1 MPSNQIPVHP
11 EQSPRLSSHF
21 GVLVREDVAF
31 ANHKGVEKGGIR
43 KQTEQALEKLQ
54 EPLRKFLE
62 PDEAV
67 FCITRAQIMPS
78 GVEQFFLGWHAMFLA
93 PAVLV
98 LTNRRLLHLLVQR
111 NGSWKRSLRCANWGD
126 MEEAKVKGLL
136 GARLHTKFRDGRKEI
151 YSGITGNNKNKIRL
165 LLETLIP
172 VAAGEASPALAM
184 TSLCPECRSPLTPG
198 LYECPHCRI
207 AFKDE
212 NTAMKRAWLIPGG
225 GFFYIGHPLLG
236 ILHAFLDVVL
246 ICAVG
251 YWVLVGVGVVPPDT
265 NPGEA
270 PMDKASAL
278 VAAALMGGILAMDKW
293 VVATVARKQV
303 RNYIPLS

>member
-1 MPSNQIPVHP
+1 MPSTQVAVHA

-21 GVLVREDVAF
+21 GALVREDVAF

-43 KQTEQALEKLQ
+43 KRTEQALEKLQ
-54 EPLRKFLE
+54 EPLRKFWE

-67 FCITRAQIMPS
+67 FCIARAQIMPS
-78 GVEQFFLGWHAMFLA
+78 GFEQFFLGWHAMFLA

-98 LTNRRLLHLLVQR
+98 LTNRRLLHLLVER
-111 NGSWKRSLRCANWGD
+111 NGTWKKSLRCTPWGNV
-126 MEEAKVKGLL
+126 EEAKATGFL
-136 GARLHTKFRDGRKEI
+136 GARLNIKYRDGKKEV
-151 YSGITGNNKNKIRL
+151 YSALARNDAKKIQL

-172 VAAGEASPALAM
+172 AAMGETSSALSM

-198 LYECPHCRI
+198 VYECPHCRI

-212 NTAMKRAWLIPGG
+212 KTAMQRSWLIPGG
-225 GFFYIGHPLLG
+225 GFFYTGHVLLG
-236 ILHAFLDVVL
+236 LLHALVEVIL
-246 ICAVG
+246 IFTVG
-251 YWVLVGVGVVPPDT
+251 YWVLVGLGIVPPDT
-265 NPGEA
+265 DPGEA

-278 VAAALMGGILAMDKW
+278 VVAAMIGGILALDKW
-293 VVATVARKQV
+293 VMATVARKQV